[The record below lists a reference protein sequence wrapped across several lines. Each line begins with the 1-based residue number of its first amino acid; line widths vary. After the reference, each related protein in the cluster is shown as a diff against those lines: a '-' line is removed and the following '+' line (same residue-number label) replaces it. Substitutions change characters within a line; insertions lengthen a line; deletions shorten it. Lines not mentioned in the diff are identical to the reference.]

1 MEKQTKQKQCTSKS
15 ETYKIHF
22 HGSHSE
28 ESNLK
33 KNNKCYLL
41 QKLTWNQTIIAHKTY
56 IANPSFLETNH
67 PEHTLDNVF
76 NWPKENL
83 TKICFP

>member
-41 QKLTWNQTIIAHKTY
+41 QKLT
-56 IANPSFLETNH
+56 
-67 PEHTLDNVF
+67 
-76 NWPKENL
+76 
-83 TKICFP
+83 